1 VSPAVVDC
9 AEAEEHGGTGGLALK
24 TNRTLAISGIG
35 GIAKA
40 RMNPAGTISAT
51 VEKPSAFMMIG

>member
-1 VSPAVVDC
+1 VVDC

>member
-1 VSPAVVDC
+1 V
-9 AEAEEHGGTGGLALK
+9 EAKEHDGTGGLALK
-24 TNRTLAISGIG
+24 TNRTLAISGVG

-51 VEKPSAFMMIG
+51 VVKPSAFMIIG